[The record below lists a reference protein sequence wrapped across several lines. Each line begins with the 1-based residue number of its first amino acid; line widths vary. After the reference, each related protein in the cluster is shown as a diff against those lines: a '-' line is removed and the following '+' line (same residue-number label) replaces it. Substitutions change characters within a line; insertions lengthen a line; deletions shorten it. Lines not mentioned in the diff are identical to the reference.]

1 MNNARVHVPRG
12 FTVVELLVALA
23 IGAAVIGAAAVGFG
37 TLSRATGR
45 VGGPAAIPLTAIQI
59 NNFYGVSAS
68 AWNTNVAPN
77 PGATAA
83 AEDMRERFLADTMSA
98 TAVYCL
104 SRTDINTFRPSSIA
118 FNPQTDTYYPETSE
132 DFRKHLLAKSL
143 IAPAAFTSTR
153 NVNATAPSA
162 TIFVIGYSSDPLALQ
177 VSAIYEID
185 VVKLATPQGFFA
197 SVRRYVATATTAA
210 RLTAYYDV
218 FYPGVD
224 VTTWTISTTD
234 NFAPLWVAFER
245 ANRTDM
251 SLAESVAIQRFK
263 VARER
268 PFYFIWWPDPNAQS
282 LGMYRASNTAYA
294 ATDPRNAY
302 NHMGGRTSY
311 MFTVPVFPAL

>member
-1 MNNARVHVPRG
+1 MNRVRVHANRG
-12 FTVVELLVALA
+12 FTLVELLMALA
-23 IGAAVIGAAAVGFG
+23 IGAAVIGATAVGFG
-37 TLSRATGR
+37 TLARATGR
-45 VGGPAAIPLTAIQI
+45 VGGPAAITLTSAQI
-59 NNFYGVSAS
+59 SNFYGVSAT

-83 AEDMRERFLADTMSA
+83 AEDMRERFLADTMAA

-104 SRTDINTFRPSSIA
+104 SRTDINTFRPGTIA

-143 IAPAAFTSTR
+143 ISASAFTSTR
-153 NVNATAPSA
+153 NVNTTAQNAS
-162 TIFVIGYSSDPLALQ
+162 IFVIGYSSDPLVLQ

-185 VVKLATPQGFFA
+185 VVKTTVPQGFFA

-210 RLTAYYDV
+210 QLTAYYDV
-218 FYPGVD
+218 FYPAVD
-224 VTTWTISTTD
+224 ATTWPTTTD

-263 VARER
+263 IARER
-268 PFYFIWWPDPNAQS
+268 PFYFVWWPDPNAQS

>member
-1 MNNARVHVPRG
+1 MNRVRVHANRG
-12 FTVVELLVALA
+12 FTLVELLMALA
-23 IGAAVIGAAAVGFG
+23 IGAAVIGATAVGFG
-37 TLSRATGR
+37 TLARATGR
-45 VGGPAAIPLTAIQI
+45 VGGPATITLTASQI
-59 NNFYGVSAS
+59 SNFYGVSAT

-83 AEDMRERFLADTMSA
+83 AEDMRERFLADTMAA

-104 SRTDINTFRPSSIA
+104 SRTDINTFRPGTIA

-143 IAPAAFTSTR
+143 ISAAAFTSTR
-153 NVNATAPSA
+153 NVNTTAQNAS
-162 TIFVIGYSSDPLALQ
+162 IFVIGYSSDPLVLQ

-185 VVKLATPQGFFA
+185 VVKTTVPQGFFA

-210 RLTAYYDV
+210 QLTAYYDV
-218 FYPGVD
+218 FYPAVD
-224 VTTWTISTTD
+224 ATTWPTTTD

-263 VARER
+263 IARER
-268 PFYFIWWPDPNAQS
+268 PFYFVWWPDPNAQS